1 MSIKKWAD
9 DEPSSSNGTNYLI
22 LCGLLLAGVGATPL
36 ISSQGLQA
44 ISEAKSAI
52 ASDTSDFFERALKF
66 SLKWEGGFSNVP
78 GDAGGRTFKGVTEAV
93 ARRHGYSDPRQLSD
107 AKIKAI
113 YQKDYWQQANCGRFK
128 EFSAALACLDT
139 AINYGSAYQSLSWFR
154 GCSGDGRSYATCIVS
169 GRKSQRYAQAAR
181 SSQSKFLVGWL
192 RRDKDLMEQIK

>member
-1 MSIKKWAD
+1 MSIEKWAD
-9 DEPSSSNGTNYLI
+9 DEPSSSNSTNSLI
-22 LCGLLLAGVGATPL
+22 LCGLILIGVGAIPS

-52 ASDTSDFFERALKF
+52 VSDSSDFFERALKF
-66 SLKWEGGFSNVP
+66 SLKWEGGYSNVS

-113 YQKDYWQQANCGRFK
+113 YQKDYWNQANCGRFK
-128 EFSAALACLDT
+128 EFPAALACLDT

-154 GCSGDGRSYATCIVS
+154 GCSGDGRNYVNCIVS

-181 SSQSKFLVGWL
+181 SSQYQFLHGWQA
-192 RRDKDLMEQIK
+192 RDKDLMEQIK